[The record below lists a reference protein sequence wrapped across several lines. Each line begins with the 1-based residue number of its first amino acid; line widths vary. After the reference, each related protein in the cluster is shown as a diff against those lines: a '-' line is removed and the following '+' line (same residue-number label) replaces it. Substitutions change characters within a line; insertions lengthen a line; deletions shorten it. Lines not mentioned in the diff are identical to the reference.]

1 MGSVVRV
8 AADRRRSP
16 GREPAADRLGEGPAR
31 VPLERPDA
39 RAVDRA
45 VVHVL
50 VDLKDGSLWSATTI
64 PLAQAEVLMKRWA
77 VSGDPA
83 QAGYFWSL

>member
-1 MGSVVRV
+1 M
-8 AADRRRSP
+8 
-16 GREPAADRLGEGPAR
+16 
-31 VPLERPDA
+31 
-39 RAVDRA
+39 
-45 VVHVL
+45 
-50 VDLKDGSLWSATTI
+50 DLKDGSLWSATTI